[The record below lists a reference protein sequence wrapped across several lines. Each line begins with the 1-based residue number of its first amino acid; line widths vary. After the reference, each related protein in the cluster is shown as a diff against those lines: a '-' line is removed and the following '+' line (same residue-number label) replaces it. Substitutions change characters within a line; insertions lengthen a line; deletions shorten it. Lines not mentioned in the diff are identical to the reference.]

1 MLNSSCCNE
10 FSEAAVQSYQL
21 TELARRIESLSAAK
35 WGPRQATVLVGQDR
49 SLVQVQEKLARFA
62 DSDQPILISGETGTG
77 KELFARAVYLLSRR
91 AQCPFVRVNCAQY
104 HDGQLIASELFGHKR
119 GSFTGAVNDHRGI
132 FQEADGGVIFLDEI
146 GELTVPAQSMLLRV
160 LGEGE
165 IVPVG
170 HTRPIQVNVRVITA
184 TSRNLE
190 SMIAE
195 GTFRQD
201 LYYRLRHFHLRIP
214 ALRERGT
221 DWELLMEHYLQN
233 LTRENSS
240 RKRCS
245 PEALDVLGGYHWPG
259 NIRELKS
266 LVETGYHLSQSDVIA
281 PDDFIELLDA
291 VPSSPAAPHGAR
303 RPPPP
308 AGAARVSPGVSSC
321 YERMISERM
330 NFWDVVRSPFL
341 DRELS
346 RREVREIVA
355 RGLHETRGSYK
366 DMLPIFGLPESEYLK
381 FMDFLRHHRL
391 KPERRAVAS
400 AVGA

>member
-1 MLNSSCCNE
+1 
-10 FSEAAVQSYQL
+10 
-21 TELARRIESLSAAK
+21 
-35 WGPRQATVLVGQDR
+35 VLVGQDP
-49 SLVQVQEKLARFA
+49 SLVLVQDKLARFA
-62 DSDQPILISGETGTG
+62 GSDQPILISGETGTG
-77 KELFARAVYLLSRR
+77 KELFAQAVYLLSRR
-91 AQCPFVRVNCAQY
+91 SQCPFVRVNCAQY
-104 HDGQLIASELFGHKR
+104 HDGQLLASELFGHKR

-146 GELTVPAQSMLLRV
+146 GELSVPAQSMLLRV

-170 HTRPIQVNVRVITA
+170 HSRPIQVNVRVIAA

-190 SMIAE
+190 SMVAE

-214 ALRERGT
+214 ALRDRGT
-221 DWELLMEHYLQN
+221 DWELLMEHYLQS
-233 LTRENSS
+233 LTHENSC

-245 PEALDVLGGYHWPG
+245 PAALDLLGGYHWPG

-266 LVETGYHLSQSDVIA
+266 LVATGYHLSEDDVIA
-281 PDDFIELLDA
+281 PGDFIELLGA
-291 VPSSPAAPHGAR
+291 APPSQAAPHGAGR
-303 RPPPP
+303 LALP
-308 AGAARVSPGVSSC
+308 AGAARVSSGVSSC
-321 YERMISERM
+321 YERMISDRM
-330 NFWDVVRSPFL
+330 NFWDVVRTPFL

-355 RGLHETRGSYK
+355 RGLHDTQGSYK
-366 DMLPIFGLPESEYLK
+366 EMLPMFGLPESEYLK

-391 KPERRAVAS
+391 KPERRALAL
-400 AVGA
+400 A